1 MRGIYP
7 EPRRFSIRVRKRTRA
22 RLVCSRRFERKT
34 KRRASALRSRCRR
47 SDGGI
52 GSHHLTPPRAFRVAR
67 RAGRA
72 PRRPRVRLRRRLR
85 RRLRFRRRGLRRR
98 LRFRGRLDR
107 RLRLRGRLDRSLRS
121 RVRVGGER
129 KPRRSLRR
137 RFRLSDNRDLQRRL
151 RLNRSLHRRGFPRL
165 LTLLR
170 RLQRR
175 REEAR
180 LPPARALRA
189 PRSSPTPGSTR

>member
-1 MRGIYP
+1 MRDDIRGGIRGGVSRRLRGIYP
-7 EPRRFSIRVRKRTRA
+7 EPLRFRIRVRKRTRA

-47 SDGGI
+47 SDSGVV
-52 GSHHLTPPRAFRVAR
+52 SHHLTPPRAFRVAR

-98 LRFRGRLDR
+98 LRF
-107 RLRLRGRLDRSLRS
+107 RGRLDRSLRS

-180 LPPARALRA
+180 LPPARAA
-189 PRSSPTPGSTR
+189 H